1 MPESIVKVQKRILTD
16 ASQSSGNVLPTS
28 SAKKRKVEIDE
39 LPVSSKTPTRPVG
52 SKGFGSSQPRPK
64 SQFEE
69 DLEKLTQDINGL
81 KEQNSE
87 KDQQWERPLLVN
99 FDPTKSDLCFQQIDV
114 EEGLL
119 FGNPAVRLFGV
130 TEVICAI
137 LLEPPPHFTNAI
149 YRMAIQCFF
158 TSPVFSTTST

>member
-69 DLEKLTQDINGL
+69 DLEKLTQGGNFSMEPFTK
-81 KEQNSE
+81 KE
-87 KDQQWERPLLVN
+87 
-99 FDPTKSDLCFQQIDV
+99 F
-114 EEGLL
+114 
-119 FGNPAVRLFGV
+119 
-130 TEVICAI
+130 
-137 LLEPPPHFTNAI
+137 
-149 YRMAIQCFF
+149 
-158 TSPVFSTTST
+158 